1 MAEERDLGAM
11 AREIVD
17 ANLFMTLATADSDGR
32 PWASPVYFSPADY
45 REFFWISEPGA
56 RHSRNIAARPEVS
69 IVFFDSQVLPGGA
82 RAVYVDAL
90 AVELTDDPGFERGV
104 ELYNARF
111 PDPENHNLGHS
122 PAGATDLGAQLQRPG
137 LVPGQSTDRAAGG
150 VFLRRTGGDGA
161 HRRHPDTDI

>member
-69 IVFFDSQVLPGGA
+69 IVIFDSQVLPGGA
-82 RAVYVDAL
+82 RAVYVDAH

-111 PDPENHNLGHS
+111 PDPEDYNLGHYPAEKMRPPAAHRLYRATATAHFVLD
-122 PAGATDLGAQLQRPG
+122 PAG
-137 LVPGQSTDRAAGG
+137 
-150 VFLRRTGGDGA
+150 
-161 HRRHPDTDI
+161 HPDGSAGDHRAPVDL